1 VAGVGVIGGLSPAI
15 YLSRSRPASVLRAN
29 KSSAQGSSRLRT
41 ALVVF
46 QFAISIALIACTA
59 TIYGQTVYA
68 RTLDPGFRP
77 EHRLTLKGL
86 GTLASNEARATPKR
100 EVAALAGVR
109 GVARSTDTPPLDGNN
124 NPLFYPAAQVGEE
137 KYIVEALRVDPD
149 FFGVYGVA
157 AVAGRL
163 FSYDRPSDFQPKDD
177 QAGE

>member
-29 KSSAQGSSRLRT
+29 KSSAHGSSRLRS

-68 RTLDPGFRP
+68 RTLDLGFRS

-86 GTLASNEARATPKR
+86 GTLASNEARATLKR
-100 EVAALAGVR
+100 EVAALPGVR
-109 GVARSTDTPPLDGNN
+109 AVALSTDTPPLHSNN
-124 NPLFYPAAQVGEE
+124 NTLLHPTAHACEQH
-137 KYIVEALRVDPD
+137 
-149 FFGVYGVA
+149 
-157 AVAGRL
+157 
-163 FSYDRPSDFQPKDD
+163 
-177 QAGE
+177 